1 MLSLSDTINN
11 NDLMSSLRYLQTH
24 HRDLRHE
31 LFFSHQILEIFYY
44 FFPVYI
50 IW

>member
-1 MLSLSDTINN
+1 MLSDIINN
-11 NDLMSSLRYLQTH
+11 NDLMKSLRYLQTP
-24 HRDLRHE
+24 HRDLRCE
-31 LFFSHQILEIFYY
+31 FFFSHQILEVFYY